1 MTGID
6 YLRTLHTKQ
15 LMNMRSE
22 YSKALICHNLLG
34 CIVNG
39 HLIPVTYDELKQV
52 LSERPHIP
60 RKLEARRIRQKA
72 AKSQARRPHIKP

>member
-1 MTGID
+1 MTGIE

-15 LMNMRSE
+15 LMNMRNE
-22 YSKALICHNLLG
+22 YSKALICNNLLG

-60 RKLEARRIRQKA
+60 TPLEARRIRQIA
-72 AKSQARRPHIKP
+72 AKSKLRSDRSPR

>member
-1 MTGID
+1 MTGIE

-15 LMNMRSE
+15 LMKMRNE

-39 HLIPVTYDELKQV
+39 HLIPVTYDELKQI
-52 LSERPHIP
+52 LSQRPHIP
-60 RKLEARRIRQKA
+60 RQLEARRIRQHA
-72 AKSQARRPHIKP
+72 AKSKIRSQLIS